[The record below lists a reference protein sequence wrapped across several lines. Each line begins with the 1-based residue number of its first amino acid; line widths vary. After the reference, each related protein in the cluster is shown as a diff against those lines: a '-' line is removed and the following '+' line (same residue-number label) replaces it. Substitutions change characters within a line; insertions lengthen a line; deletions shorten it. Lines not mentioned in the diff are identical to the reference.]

1 MKQACIRAV
10 LVLCVAANGTDAQS
24 GDSAMAQRLDS
35 IRKTRNVPALGAA
48 FIRGDGSV
56 TSAVVG
62 VRKRGTDVLA
72 TTEDKWPLASNT
84 KAMTATLLATLVE
97 QGALTW
103 ETTLAEVFPEL
114 RAGFRGEFGAI
125 TVTHLLGHYG
135 GLPRNFDGTGIRRT
149 APTPAGQRLNLVRKT
164 GSQAL
169 RSAPGTKMEYS
180 NLGYVI
186 AGAVAERVGG
196 KPWEALM
203 RERVFAPLGMEGCG
217 FGGALTNRDTEDVGG
232 PAGTVRCSLAD
243 WGKFVLDQLRGEH
256 GRRVAQTR
264 NVQGAAR
271 ATIRRQL
278 RVRLVRRSRPM
289 GGRRHVQ
296 PHWEHREYGFCRR
309 VDLAG
314 ARRRG
319 AHGDESRRRRRGKS
333 VGGRRGF
340 TVSDVRSREI
350 GAVRGM
356 FVF

>member
-1 MKQACIRAV
+1 MTMKQACIRAV

-24 GDSAMAQRLDS
+24 GDSAIAQRLDS

-62 VRKRGTDVLA
+62 VRKRGTDVRA
-72 TTEDKWPLASNT
+72 TTEDQWPLASNT

-103 ETTLAEVFPEL
+103 ETTLAELFPEL
-114 RAGFRGEFGAI
+114 RAGFRGKFGAI
-125 TVTHLLGHYG
+125 TVTHLLAHYA

-164 GSQAL
+164 GSQEL
-169 RSAPGTKMEYS
+169 RSVPGTKMAYS

-256 GRRVAQTR
+256 GKGALLKPETYKALHEPRFGGNYAFGWYIVPVPWAGGVMFNHTGSTGSMDSAVMWILPARDVAVLTVTNR
-264 NVQGAAR
+264 GGDAAAKASEDAADSLFR
-271 ATIRRQL
+271 
-278 RVRLVRRSRPM
+278 M
-289 GGRRHVQ
+289 
-296 PHWEHREYGFCRR
+296 YG
-309 VDLAG
+309 LL
-314 ARRRG
+314 
-319 AHGDESRRRRRGKS
+319 K
-333 VGGRRGF
+333 
-340 TVSDVRSREI
+340 
-350 GAVRGM
+350 
-356 FVF
+356 